1 MKADERI
8 REMKSYSHLYEKIID
23 EDNLKLAIKNAI
35 KGRTK
40 KRRKKIKQYI
50 ENTDEAVKKLKRWIE
65 EYRNDIHT
73 PVQIYDGISRKKR
86 EIIVPTFKE
95 LAVQHAIVQVL
106 KPIFLKGA
114 YKHSYAATPGKGAHL
129 GKKYM
134 EKWIRKDIRN
144 CKYVLKMDIKK
155 FFPSIPHDKL
165 KDKLARTFRDKKLL
179 QILFEIVDVTDIGI
193 PLGFYTSQ
201 WFSNWYLQKLDHY
214 IKEDL
219 KAVYYI
225 RFMDD
230 MVILGANKRKLHRM
244 RDKIENYLN
253 NELGLEL
260 KANWQVYRFDHTK
273 GNHTCGKDI
282 DFMGFRFYRKKTT
295 MRRSIMLKATRTAR
309 KIAKK
314 EKATIYDIRKMLSYL
329 GWITHTD
336 TYGMY
341 LKWIK
346 PYISFQYFKRRM
358 SVFDHKQNKETKNGF
373 NLRAA

>member
-1 MKADERI
+1 
-8 REMKSYSHLYEKIID
+8 MKSYSHLYEKIID

-50 ENTDEAVKKLKRWIE
+50 ENTDEAVKELKRWIE

-114 YKHSYAATPGKGAHL
+114 YEHSYAATPGKGAHL

-134 EKWIRKDIRN
+134 EKWIRKDIRS

-309 KIAKK
+309 KIARK

-336 TYGMY
+336 TYRMY

-373 NLRAA
+373 DLRAA

>member
-1 MKADERI
+1 
-8 REMKSYSHLYEKIID
+8 MKSYSHLYERIID

-95 LAVQHAIVQVL
+95 LAVQHAIVQAL

-273 GNHTCGKDI
+273 GSHTCGKDI

-358 SVFDHKQNKETKNGF
+358 SVFDRKQNKETKNGF
-373 NLRAA
+373 DLRAA